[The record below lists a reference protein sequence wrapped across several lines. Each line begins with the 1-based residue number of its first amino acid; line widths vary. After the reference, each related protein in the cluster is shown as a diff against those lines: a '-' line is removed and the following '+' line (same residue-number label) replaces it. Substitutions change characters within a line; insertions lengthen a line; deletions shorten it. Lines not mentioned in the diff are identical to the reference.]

1 MTSATVSR
9 APFRDFIAE
18 SGRFLSGT
26 FTRFFIRHRLAIPWL
41 SPVLAISALVSL
53 VNFAGAPQRID
64 DEGTYTAQAY
74 AVSAF
79 GQLAHYTYGY
89 DHPPLGWIQIA
100 AYTQLTG
107 AFARYD
113 LAVLAAREAVV
124 IASLISVILV
134 WALGRR
140 LGLGRAASAAAAL
153 IFAISPLALQFHRTV
168 YLDNIALPWLLA
180 AFVLALHK
188 RSQLASFA
196 ASAACFSIAVLSKET
211 FLLALPF
218 LAWIMVRSAHK
229 ATRRYTLSV
238 AGTVVVLI
246 GSSYLL
252 LAAIK
257 GELFPS
263 SNKSSLVNGI
273 LFQLGSRTGSG
284 SIFDPSSLIS
294 RTFSMWWQLDPVIIV
309 LGTFASFAALF
320 FTRLRPIAAMMVFLI
335 VAMFR
340 PGGYLPVPYII
351 ALLPFASILIAAL
364 AEKAIRA
371 PRHSRGS
378 VRVRAGAWVALT
390 AVAVVVAGPLWTTQ
404 LRGFLLAD
412 LDAPLRSA
420 ETWAVTNIPHTNRI
434 IVDDSMWVDLVK
446 AGWSRDN
453 VVWYYKVDTDPAVRA
468 KSPQGWKD
476 SDYVITTNSMRSS
489 PNSLPEVKKA
499 ITNSVV
505 VATFGTG
512 TQAVDIRR
520 ITRGGTAAAKKLA
533 AATTEQAS
541 LVGTQLLGNPG
552 FSVSSGDR
560 NLLTGG
566 RVDLRIPL
574 ALGSQLATGSV
585 AVAGFPVM
593 AGEGNAPRR
602 AVEIASLNGAP
613 AVSGGSLTKDARAFI
628 VGLSGEYAPQS
639 VSVQKGSMQLVYSAA
654 SSTALVQ

>member
-18 SGRFLSGT
+18 SGRSLSGM
-26 FTRFFIRHRLAIPWL
+26 FTGFFVRHRLAIPWL
-41 SPVLAISALVSL
+41 SPVLLISALVSL
-53 VNFAGAPQRID
+53 VNFAGSPQRID

-100 AYTQLTG
+100 GYTQLTG

-218 LAWIMVRSAHK
+218 LAWMMVRSAHK
-229 ATRRYTLSV
+229 ATRRYTLAV
-238 AGTVVVLI
+238 AGTVVVVI

-263 SNKSSLVNGI
+263 SNKSSLINGI

-284 SIFDPSSLIS
+284 SVLDPSSLIS

-309 LGTFASFAALF
+309 LGTFASLAALF

-351 ALLPFASILIAAL
+351 VLLPFASILIAAL
-364 AEKAIRA
+364 TEKAIRA

-378 VRVRAGAWVALT
+378 ARLRAGVAFALA
-390 AVAVVVAGPLWTTQ
+390 AVAVIVVGPLWTTQ

-420 ETWAVTNIPHTNRI
+420 ETWAITNIPHTNRV
-434 IVDDSMWVDLVK
+434 IVDDAMWVDLVK

-489 PNSLPEVKKA
+489 PNSLPQVKKA
-499 ITNSVV
+499 IANSVV

-512 TQAVDIRR
+512 IQAVDIRR
-520 ITRGGTAAAKKLA
+520 ISPEGTAAAQKLA
-533 AATTEQAS
+533 VATTEQAS
-541 LVGTQLLGNPG
+541 LAGTQLLGNPG

-574 ALGSQLATGSV
+574 ALGSQLAAGSV
-585 AVAGFPVM
+585 TVAGFPVM
-593 AGEGNAPRR
+593 AGEGSAPRR
-602 AVEIASLNGAP
+602 AVEIVSLDGSP
-613 AVSGGSLTKDARAFI
+613 AVSGGSLTKNARAFI
-628 VGLSGEYAPQS
+628 AGLSGDYAPQS
-639 VSVQKGSMQLVYSAA
+639 VSVQEGAMQLVYSAT
-654 SSTALVQ
+654 SSTALAQ

>member
-18 SGRFLSGT
+18 SGRSLSGM
-26 FTRFFIRHRLAIPWL
+26 FTGFFVRHRLAIPWL
-41 SPVLAISALVSL
+41 SPVLLISALVSL
-53 VNFAGAPQRID
+53 VNFAGSPQRID

-100 AYTQLTG
+100 GYTQLTG

-218 LAWIMVRSAHK
+218 LAWMMVRSAHK
-229 ATRRYTLSV
+229 ATRRYTLAV
-238 AGTVVVLI
+238 AGTVVVVI

-263 SNKSSLVNGI
+263 SNKSSLINGI

-284 SIFDPSSLIS
+284 SVLDPSSLIS

-309 LGTFASFAALF
+309 LGTFASLAALF

-351 ALLPFASILIAAL
+351 VLLPFASILIAAL

-378 VRVRAGAWVALT
+378 ARLRAGVAFALA
-390 AVAVVVAGPLWTTQ
+390 AVAVIVVGPLWTTQ

-420 ETWAVTNIPHTNRI
+420 ETWAITNIPHTNRV
-434 IVDDSMWVDLVK
+434 IVDDAMWVDLVK

-489 PNSLPEVKKA
+489 PNSLPQVKKA
-499 ITNSVV
+499 IANSVV

-512 TQAVDIRR
+512 IQAVDIRR
-520 ITRGGTAAAKKLA
+520 ISPEGTAAAQKLA
-533 AATTEQAS
+533 VATTEQAS
-541 LVGTQLLGNPG
+541 LAGTQLLGNPG

-574 ALGSQLATGSV
+574 ALGSQLAAGSV
-585 AVAGFPVM
+585 TVAGFPVM
-593 AGEGNAPRR
+593 AGEGSAPRR
-602 AVEIASLNGAP
+602 AVEIVSLDGSP
-613 AVSGGSLTKDARAFI
+613 AVSGGSLTKNARAFI
-628 VGLSGEYAPQS
+628 AGLSGDYAPQS
-639 VSVQKGSMQLVYSAA
+639 VSVQEGAMQLVYSAT
-654 SSTALVQ
+654 SSTALAQ

>member
-18 SGRFLSGT
+18 SGRSLSGV
-26 FTRFFIRHRLAIPWL
+26 FTGFFVRHRLAIPWL
-41 SPVLAISALVSL
+41 SPVLVVSALVSL
-53 VNFAGAPQRID
+53 VNFAGSPQRID

-100 AYTQLTG
+100 GYAQLTG

-218 LAWIMVRSAHK
+218 LAWMMVRSAHK
-229 ATRRYTLSV
+229 ATRRYTLAV

-263 SNKSSLVNGI
+263 SNKSSLINGI

-284 SIFDPSSLIS
+284 SVLDPSSLIS
-294 RTFSMWWQLDPVIIV
+294 RTFSMWWQLDPAIIV

-351 ALLPFASILIAAL
+351 VLLPFASILIAAL

-378 VRVRAGAWVALT
+378 ARLRAGVAVALA
-390 AVAVVVAGPLWTTQ
+390 AVAVIVVGPLWTTQ

-420 ETWAVTNIPHTNRI
+420 ETWAITNIPHTNRV
-434 IVDDSMWVDLVK
+434 IVDDAMWVDLVK

-489 PNSLPEVKKA
+489 PNSLPQVKKA
-499 ITNSVV
+499 IANSVV

-512 TQAVDIRR
+512 IQAVDIRR
-520 ITRGGTAAAKKLA
+520 ITPDGTAAAQKLA
-533 AATTEQAS
+533 VATTKQAS
-541 LVGTQLLGNPG
+541 LAGTQLLGNPG

-560 NLLTGG
+560 NLLSGG

-574 ALGSQLATGSV
+574 ALGSQLAAGSV
-585 AVAGFPVM
+585 TVAGFPVM
-593 AGEGNAPRR
+593 AGEGSAPRR
-602 AVEIASLNGAP
+602 AVEIVSLDGSP
-613 AVSGGSLTKDARAFI
+613 AVSGGSLTKNARAFI
-628 VGLSGEYAPQS
+628 AGLSGDYAPQS
-639 VSVQKGSMQLVYSAA
+639 VSVQEGAMQLVYSAT
-654 SSTALVQ
+654 SSTALAQ